1 VIAGQIKVRILD
13 DPAMARKMLGYPA
26 HPAPF
31 HAQSKLG
38 AQQPDYIG
46 LFMERPFPDGLVS
59 AGQIQNWGKTKINPD
74 CGEFASEDSANGPG
88 PTTCPIRIA
97 VVKIAY

>member
-1 VIAGQIKVRILD
+1 
-13 DPAMARKMLGYPA
+13 MLGYRA

-31 HAQSKLG
+31 HAQSKLR

-97 VVKIAY
+97 AVKIAY